1 MSEIIEPSNL
11 ILLGVSLCG
20 SIAIRFLTYRSKAP
34 QEGPV
39 LGVLLG
45 FSFFMSVFWIWLFA
59 NILIDMLKI
68 LGILTGL
75 PTTFLGLTVLAWGNS
90 IGDFMAN
97 TSIARKGFVEMALT
111 GCYAAPLFNILLGLG
126 LSTLKVNLQVEGGI
140 RFSHKDPHSVIPE
153 TLIIG
158 SLVTLIFAIIAT
170 AFVGKFRM
178 SKMQASI
185 QIVLYLSIV
194 LYAVYR
200 GS

>member
-1 MSEIIEPSNL
+1 
-11 ILLGVSLCG
+11 
-20 SIAIRFLTYRSKAP
+20 
-34 QEGPV
+34 
-39 LGVLLG
+39 
-45 FSFFMSVFWIWLFA
+45 
-59 NILIDMLKI
+59 
-68 LGILTGL
+68 
-75 PTTFLGLTVLAWGNS
+75 
-90 IGDFMAN
+90 MAN